1 MSSLASINKFVH
13 NISRRYRL
21 SPSQQRCYHL
31 SSATLRGV
39 PSMRELSWAPLM
51 VVRGFHSTV
60 PVFKKGKKNK
70 KGGKGMVE
78 EPEEDEDEDNE
89 DGEASAPL
97 ELPPVDE
104 YESKLAKCLSRM
116 NTELAKM
123 RGGAITRDMFNSLSV
138 SVEGNTMNI
147 LEIAQISMKGTNKF
161 TFNMFDPSLSKAVAD
176 ALKIMSNDSINPQQ
190 EGSSTINIVV
200 PKPSLEARQAIVK
213 QVIQISEKCKLDV
226 RNIRKSYMDKAKKR
240 ISKKGGGGVSEDA
253 AKRFMKDLEKTV
265 EGKVAQVTKIAKQ
278 KEDDILK

>member
-1 MSSLASINKFVH
+1 MAPFLLRSFH
-13 NISRRYRL
+13 
-21 SPSQQRCYHL
+21 
-31 SSATLRGV
+31 SSA
-39 PSMRELSWAPLM
+39 
-51 VVRGFHSTV
+51 

-70 KGGKGMVE
+70 KGGGKSKSVE
-78 EPEEDEDEDNE
+78 EPEDDEEDDD
-89 DGEASAPL
+89 DGDMPVAL
-97 ELPPVDE
+97 ELPPIDE
-104 YESKLAKCLSRM
+104 YESKLDKCLSRM
-116 NTELAKM
+116 NAEYGKL

-138 SVEGNTMNI
+138 NMDGNTMNI

-161 TFNMFDPSLSKAVAD
+161 TFNLFDPSLTKYVID
-176 ALKIMSNDSINPQQ
+176 ALKIMSNDAINPQQ
-190 EGSSTINIVV
+190 EGNSTINIVV

-265 EGKVAQVTKIAKQ
+265 ENKVSEISKIAKQ
-278 KEDDILK
+278 KEEDILR